1 MLALLVTAA
10 VIAAVVGVLAHTRW
24 REEKPTVGMVKALAR
39 CRPLGPWPW
48 REWEQF
54 CREPDR
60 LYERRQKIWEH
71 FAAQPRTEALVLDWY
86 DGLRLEVQLGNE
98 LSRGLFVVGAFEANE
113 FAFLD
118 RYLQP
123 GMVFV
128 DAGAHEGL
136 YSVFAARRTGPEGRV
151 YAIEPS
157 ERERAACE
165 RNLELNGLTATMIP
179 CAVAGADGE
188 AEFLLAQD
196 HRSGH
201 NTLGAFAW
209 EGVHV
214 DARRRVVVRSFDSL
228 AAEYGWERV
237 DFLKMDIE
245 GAETAALRGGGRVFR
260 ELRPVVLVEV
270 SPRSLAAQGSS
281 REELLATFEELGYEL
296 YHFDYGT
303 GLLRRG
309 AEGQTGDNLV
319 AVPKEM
325 ASPAGFEPALS
336 P

>member
-1 MLALLVTAA
+1 M
-10 VIAAVVGVLAHTRW
+10 
-24 REEKPTVGMVKALAR
+24 
-39 CRPLGPWPW
+39 
-48 REWEQF
+48 
-54 CREPDR
+54 
-60 LYERRQKIWEH
+60 
-71 FAAQPRTEALVLDWY
+71 
-86 DGLRLEVQLGNE
+86 QLGNE

-136 YSVFAARRTGPEGRV
+136 YSVFAARRAGPEGRV

-270 SPRSLAAQGSS
+270 SPRSLEAQRSS

-296 YHFDYGT
+296 YHFDYDT
-303 GLLRRG
+303 GMLRRG